1 MKTFERLLGVAAAIA
16 LFAMMAITSAD
27 VIARKAFSSSVPGGV
42 EITELLMLAV
52 IFVAMPLASLKG
64 EHIIFDLLDPILPPR
79 IKTWQHRVANGIC
92 VLVVAGS
99 SWLVYGRAER
109 AAEYGDSTAQLGLPL
124 YGFQYATAGLLALT
138 AVMHLVLMLR
148 ATPSSDSFHLPP
160 VGGEDV

>member
-1 MKTFERLLGVAAAIA
+1 MKTFERILGVVAALA
-16 LFAMMAITSAD
+16 LFAMMALTAAD

-64 EHIIFDLLDPILPPR
+64 EHIIFDLLDPILPAR
-79 IKTWQHRVANGIC
+79 IKTWQHRIANALCVA
-92 VLVVAGS
+92 VLVGS
-99 SWLVYGRAER
+99 SWLVYGRAGR

-124 YGFQYATAGLLALT
+124 YGFQYATAAMLLLA
-138 AVMHLVLMLR
+138 AVMHLYLMIR
-148 ATPSSDSFHLPP
+148 ATPSSDTFHLPP